1 MSIDN
6 ISEMSSLHHEY
17 QDLQS
22 KAIDVAIK
30 KNYAKALITIIKKD
44 RKNIILNSK
53 QLEGACKL
61 SMDLCV
67 ELLKNNVQV
76 KKSRTSTTELI
87 LRYTREVMNETH
99 QNKIGTITITDI
111 VESLMT
117 AYDDDKELLEAIKL
131 FNIHEYHDEIV
142 TLFIIKDRHD
152 LASTMIQHSDT
163 LFNPIHAMAAFEYD
177 A

>member
-30 KNYAKALITIIKKD
+30 KNYAKALITIIRKD
-44 RKNIILNSK
+44 HKNIILNSK

-67 ELLKNNVQV
+67 ELLKNNVKAIRSQ
-76 KKSRTSTTELI
+76 TSATELI
-87 LRYTREVMNETH
+87 SRY
-99 QNKIGTITITDI
+99 I
-111 VESLMT
+111 
-117 AYDDDKELLEAIKL
+117 KELG
-131 FNIHEYHDEIV
+131 DEI
-142 TLFIIKDRHD
+142 H
-152 LASTMIQHSDT
+152 
-163 LFNPIHAMAAFEYD
+163 
-177 A
+177 